1 MTTSRE
7 IVAEAWQLTLA
18 HRNTLFVYGFVPAL
32 FSILITGVYIYYQV
46 EAFRHSALVSAEA
59 ENLLLDMGRLLLQFA
74 TQSPAVLAL
83 SALVV
88 VIILVGWLF
97 APMLARGAIAHLIA
111 QAWRG
116 ERLGGGMR
124 AALDRFFTLFEV
136 SLAKGA
142 LAPLTFL
149 SEFFFI
155 ARNIPGTLRILAPF
169 LAFLLVVGMVG
180 LFFTSFTTQAI
191 MLQRRPFA
199 TAISESFRTVA
210 EHFWQTIRLLILF
223 LLVELRVIVNVLI
236 VLLLPVALVALT
248 GVFAGMFAEG
258 IGIAISV
265 LCFAVLLVLAAYLT
279 GFLFV
284 FSEAMWTVAFL
295 HFHYEHNAPVSD
307 LAEAVAPDPVAPAPA
322 PPSSAEQPQP
332 TVFGPPA

>member
-1 MTTSRE
+1 VADNGDAVKALPAAKRAARAELTSRLLPGKIAKASLLPPGRALPLLPPGMTTSRE

-32 FSILITGVYIYYQV
+32 FSILVTGVYIYYQV

-155 ARNIPGTLRILAPF
+155 ARNIPGTLRILAP
-169 LAFLLVVGMVG
+169 
-180 LFFTSFTTQAI
+180 
-191 MLQRRPFA
+191 
-199 TAISESFRTVA
+199 
-210 EHFWQTIRLLILF
+210 
-223 LLVELRVIVNVLI
+223 
-236 VLLLPVALVALT
+236 
-248 GVFAGMFAEG
+248 
-258 IGIAISV
+258 
-265 LCFAVLLVLAAYLT
+265 
-279 GFLFV
+279 
-284 FSEAMWTVAFL
+284 
-295 HFHYEHNAPVSD
+295 
-307 LAEAVAPDPVAPAPA
+307 
-322 PPSSAEQPQP
+322 
-332 TVFGPPA
+332 